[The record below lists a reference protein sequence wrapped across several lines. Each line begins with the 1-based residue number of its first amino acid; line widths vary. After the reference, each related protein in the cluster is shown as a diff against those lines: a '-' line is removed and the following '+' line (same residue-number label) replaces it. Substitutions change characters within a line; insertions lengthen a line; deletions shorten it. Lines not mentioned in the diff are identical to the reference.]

1 MDCSMK
7 AVLSLFLVLWLVGCG
22 GGDGAEEVGAGLED
36 PGNAPPVAVIGV
48 SASGGQSP
56 VRITF
61 DASGSSDSDGQIS
74 SYEWDFGDGSVAQGE
89 VVSHEFDAGA
99 EEDVDFTVRLTVT
112 DDHGA
117 TAFTTTSVTASKNG
131 FPSVDFTFSVLQ
143 KERKVFLTSA
153 SADPEGG
160 ELLLDWDLGDGASF
174 SGKNLSHIYAEN
186 GRYRVTLTADDQ
198 TGRVATRSSWV
209 TVNDGNYSVSGTV
222 RLGEGLVVD
231 TDTNDAGSQA
241 HLNNSLER
249 PQRISAPVTIAG
261 FATAEALGSTI
272 FDDRRFTQ
280 SADPYDVFLVSL
292 QQGQRIQLH
301 IANSRNGDNDL
312 DLLLLD
318 GGGSLVDYS
327 LSAEEYEVLEVPEH
341 GEYFVVVDAHQGFSN
356 YSLSILHE
364 LQAVGPVST
373 SFTRRDRFVAGELLA
388 RTGAQL
394 ASASAA
400 QTRTSLASGAVP
412 GQVVAPLQRVPAS
425 LPLSRAS
432 GKPAILDIERDLG
445 VDVSASERKRLQT
458 IMEWKRLRASGQYD
472 LVDLNRFRYPTAFN
486 DPYLDRLWHYSQVG
500 VPEAWSRAS
509 GEGVIVAVIDT
520 GIVSAHEEFIGQ
532 LVPGYDFISDPLNAL
547 DGDGIDPDPEDL
559 GDDELGDEDSWHGT
573 HVAGTVAAAAGN
585 ARGILGVA
593 HGARIMPL
601 RALGAYGGSTYDVVQ
616 AIYYAAGLPNDS
628 GQLPERR
635 ADVIN
640 LSLSGAGFSVAEQD
654 AVSAARAAG
663 VIVVAAAGNSAENAS
678 GYSPAGLSG
687 VVTVSAV
694 GRDGQP
700 APYTNFGAS
709 VDIAAPGGNFSGLY
723 GDSGVLSA
731 IGVEGAGE
739 VGSGYAHYQGTSM
752 AAPHVAG
759 VVALMKQL
767 MPEMTPAQ
775 FDQLLADYAVTD
787 RPAKNSAYVGAGLL
801 NAERALDAVTA
812 LAGGTLPERIYFE
825 GGRQLNLWRGAS
837 AEVEL
842 RATGDSVEV
851 TSITTMAPWLSANL
865 EGEGPRGLGVYRI
878 DAELSG
884 LAAGDHQG
892 VIRFVASNG
901 TFVDLTVSVAVTGS
915 QSIAADPY
923 GGAVY
928 AILVDVE
935 SGEVE
940 AAVPAVFDSERGLY
954 DFRVEELDTERDYHL
969 VLGSDHDSDG
979 TICETSELCAALVE
993 ADELLAISAGSAGES
1008 VKGIALTLALQ
1019 EPNAS
1024 LAPTRRR

>member
-1 MDCSMK
+1 MNCSMK
-7 AVLSLFLVLWLVGCG
+7 AVLSLFLILWLVGCG
-22 GGDGAEEVGAGLED
+22 GGDGAEQADASLEV
-36 PGNAPPVAVIGV
+36 PSNAPPIAVIGV

-56 VRITF
+56 VYITF
-61 DASGSSDSDGQIS
+61 DASASSDADGHIS
-74 SYEWDFGDGSVAQGE
+74 SYAWDFGDGSLAQGE

-99 EEDVDFTVRLTVT
+99 EEDLDFTVRLTVT
-112 DDHGA
+112 DDRGGA
-117 TAFTTTSVTASKNG
+117 ASTTTSVAALKNG
-131 FPSVDFTFSVLQ
+131 VPSVDFNVSVLQ
-143 KERKVFLTSA
+143 SQRKVFLSSA

-160 ELLLDWDLGDGASF
+160 ELLLDWDLGDGSSF
-174 SGKNLSHIYAEN
+174 RGENLSHTYAEN

-198 TGRVATRSSWV
+198 TGRVASHSSWV

-222 RLGEGLVVD
+222 KLGEGIAVD
-231 TDTNDAGSQA
+231 TDTNDASSQVR
-241 HLNNSLER
+241 LNNSLER
-249 PQRISAPVTIAG
+249 PQRINTPISIAG
-261 FATAEALGSTI
+261 FVTAEVLGSTI

-280 SADPYDVFLVSL
+280 SADPYDVFLAGL
-292 QQGQRIQLH
+292 QQGQRIQLD

-312 DLLLLD
+312 DLLILD
-318 GGGSLVDYS
+318 GGGNLVDYS
-327 LSAEEYEVLEVPEH
+327 LSAEESEVLEVSES
-341 GEYFVVVDAHQGFSN
+341 GEYFVVVKAHQGYSN
-356 YSLSILHE
+356 YSLSIVSE
-364 LQAVGPVST
+364 PQSVRSVST
-373 SFTRRDRFVAGELLA
+373 SFTRRDRFVAGEVLA
-388 RTGAQL
+388 RPGAGL
-394 ASASAA
+394 ASASVA
-400 QTRTSLASGAVP
+400 QRRTSLASGTLPA
-412 GQVVAPLQRVPAS
+412 QVVAPLQRVRDS

-432 GKPAILDIERDLG
+432 GKPAVLDIERDLG
-445 VDVSASERKRLQT
+445 VQVSASERKRLQT

-559 GDDELGDEDSWHGT
+559 GDDELGNEDSWHGT

-601 RALGAYGGSTYDVVQ
+601 RALGVYGGSTYDVVQ

-640 LSLSGAGFSVAEQD
+640 LSLAGAGFSVAEQD
-654 AVSAARAAG
+654 AVNAARAAG

-723 GDSGVLSA
+723 GDTGVLSA
-731 IGVEGAGE
+731 IGVEDAGE
-739 VGSGYAHYQGTSM
+739 VRSGYAHYQGTSM

-767 MPEMTPAQ
+767 MPEMTPVQ

-787 RPAKNSAYVGAGLL
+787 RPVKNSAFVGAGLL

-812 LAGGTLPERIYFE
+812 LAGGALPERLFFE
-825 GGRQLNLWRGAS
+825 GGRHLNLWRGAS

-842 RATGDSVEV
+842 LATGDSVEV
-851 TSITTMAPWLSANL
+851 TSINAMTPWLSAEL
-865 EGEGPRGLGVYRI
+865 EGEGPKGLGVYRI
-878 DAELSG
+878 AADLSG
-884 LAAGDHQG
+884 LVAGSHQG

-901 TFVDLTVSVAVTGS
+901 TSVDLRVSVAVTGS
-915 QSIAADPY
+915 QSIEADPY

-928 AILVDVE
+928 AVVVDVE
-935 SGEVE
+935 SGEVG
-940 AAVPAVFDSERGLY
+940 AVVPAVFNPELGLY
-954 DFRVEELDTERDYHL
+954 DFRIEELDTDLDYY
-969 VLGSDHDSDG
+969 VFVGSDNDSDG
-979 TICETSELCAALVE
+979 VICEVSELCAALAEVG
-993 ADELLAISAGSAGES
+993 ELKVVGAGDAGES
-1008 VKGIALTLALQ
+1008 VKGIDLTLGLQ
-1019 EPNAS
+1019 QPNA
-1024 LAPTRRR
+1024 LLEPLKRR